1 MYLFGTLRWHI
12 SRVWSSMVSVLAR
25 PNEPDMPYQKGTIGY
40 FTQIQPK
47 VSVIVVI
54 DIAGYQASDL
64 IS

>member
-1 MYLFGTLRWHI
+1 
-12 SRVWSSMVSVLAR
+12 MVGVLAR

-47 VSVIVVI
+47 VSLIVVI